1 MKKSFVAFMLMVV
14 GLAGCDQAS
23 QSYQQ
28 SYSQAPVAY
37 EQPDT
42 RVMDAAQRS
51 RTTALAS
58 MKYTLPSRDNNR
70 FDCDA
75 DDDVS
80 NDNLSGDGDADC
92 VVYRFGRQD
101 QYECPSNRVG
111 VCTPDKKAA
120 KPMGYVWGYH
130 AKQSSR
136 SHSYAQAQPPKPAV
150 TSSYLAKPTTQPP
163 VGFFGKGT
171 TQTSKPTATTATPTQ
186 PKSGFFSGGST
197 KSSPG
202 KSTTSKPAAST
213 KSGRK

>member
-37 EQPDT
+37 EQSDT

-58 MKYTLPSRDNNR
+58 MKYTLPSRDNSR

-75 DDDVS
+75 DDDIS

-101 QYECPSNRVG
+101 QYGCPSNHVG
-111 VCTPDKKAA
+111 ACKPDGKRTARA
-120 KPMGYVWGYH
+120 VGYVWGYH
-130 AKQSSR
+130 AKQSSE
-136 SHSYAQAQPPKPAV
+136 SNSYPPAQPPKPA
-150 TSSYLAKPTTQPP
+150 TAPNYLTKPTTQPP

-171 TQTSKPTATTATPTQ
+171 TQTGKPTVTTVTPTR
-186 PKSGFFSGGST
+186 PKSGFFSGSSTMSSSGKQPSGST
-197 KSSPG
+197 
-202 KSTTSKPAAST
+202 STRSK
-213 KSGRK
+213 K